1 MGWGLGVRI
10 SGFGVWVPGLEIRF
24 GFPDSFR
31 VSGSGLWDSGFGFRS
46 YRVILDSKGE
56 RRSERRRRDRERL
69 LAGRLERGGC
79 EDDRGAVAVDGK
91 RRAGCDILHGHDCH
105 LPYRGTS
112 LMRQRL
118 PPQDPRHRY
127 TVGSYGV
134 AFSCKV
140 ARDGEG
146 GA

>member
-69 LAGRLERGGC
+69 LAGRLERGGS

-91 RRAGCDILHGHDCH
+91 GRAGCDILHGYDRH
-105 LPYRGTS
+105 L
-112 LMRQRL
+112 
-118 PPQDPRHRY
+118 
-127 TVGSYGV
+127 V
-134 AFSCKV
+134 AYNHSILQ
-140 ARDGEG
+140 ATIR
-146 GA
+146 